1 MNNPPRPIKAL
12 GEVVLRAR
20 NLEAMREFYEK
31 TVGLEVL
38 ERYENMVFFQIAP
51 DYAGHTQILGV
62 FAESGSADHHSLTY
76 AGLDHAKSPLHHF
89 ALTLSLSDFEAE
101 KERLRKL
108 GLELDTAEHPW
119 THWRS
124 LYFPDPEG
132 NVVEF
137 VCYDASV

>member
-20 NLEAMREFYEK
+20 DLAAMREFYEK

-38 ERYENMVFFQIAP
+38 ERFENMVFFQIGP
-51 DYAGHTQILGV
+51 GYAGHTQVLAV
-62 FAESGSADHHSLTY
+62 FAASTSGDHHSRTY
-76 AGLDHAKSPLHHF
+76 TGVDPAKSPLHHF
-89 ALTLSLSDFEAE
+89 ALSLSLADFEAE
-101 KERLRKL
+101 KERLRNL
-108 GLELDTAEHPW
+108 GLELDTAEHPS

-124 LYFPDPEG
+124 FYFPDPEG

-137 VCYDASV
+137 VCYDETV